1 MTDPIADMIIR
12 IKNAFM
18 AGRTDL
24 VIPHSKMKEAIA
36 KLLKAN
42 NYIEDFAVEDKKPQ
56 ADITIVLRYVDKMS
70 AITGVKRVSK
80 PGRRIYAKAG
90 QVPSTLN
97 GYGMTILS
105 TNKGIIDDK
114 TARKTQ
120 VGGEVLCQIW

>member
-36 KLLKAN
+36 KLLKAS

-56 ADITIVLRYVDKMS
+56 ADITIVLRYIDKMS
-70 AITGVKRVSK
+70 VITGVKRVSK

-105 TNKGIIDDK
+105 TNKGVIDDK

>member
-105 TNKGIIDDK
+105 TNKGVIDDK